1 MSWVQ
6 DLSTIKKKSIMKEQL
21 KKQDMVVG
29 KQYKGYAWR
38 NEYGEFFFRPSAV
51 GSRAGQQ
58 KKVCEDN
65 NYILSTTKDLVLIHI
80 RIPKMDGGATEYIK
94 QLTAVV
100 NKLIAA
106 FFKYEI

>member
-1 MSWVQ
+1 
-6 DLSTIKKKSIMKEQL
+6 MKEQH

-51 GSRAGQQ
+51 GSRAGQT
-58 KKVCEDN
+58 KRVCEED
-65 NYILSTTKDLVLIHI
+65 NYILSTTKELVLIHI
-80 RIPKMDGGATEYIK
+80 RLPKVKGGATGYIK
-94 QLTAVV
+94 ALTAVV

-106 FFKYEI
+106 FFKYDL

>member
-1 MSWVQ
+1 
-6 DLSTIKKKSIMKEQL
+6 MKEQL

-80 RIPKMDGGATEYIK
+80 RIPKMDGGASEYIK

-106 FFKYEI
+106 FFKYEL

>member
-1 MSWVQ
+1 
-6 DLSTIKKKSIMKEQL
+6 MKEQL

-51 GSRAGQQ
+51 G
-58 KKVCEDN
+58 V
-65 NYILSTTKDLVLIHI
+65 LVYI
-80 RIPKMDGGATEYIK
+80 RIPRCQGGPTAYIK
-94 QLTAVV
+94 ALTGVV

-106 FFKYEI
+106 FMRYEI

>member
-1 MSWVQ
+1 
-6 DLSTIKKKSIMKEQL
+6 MKEQL

-38 NEYGEFFFRPSAV
+38 NEYGEFFFRPTAV

-58 KKVCEDN
+58 KRICEDEDF
-65 NYILSTTKDLVLIHI
+65 ILSSTKELVLVHI
-80 RIPKMDGGATEYIK
+80 RIPKTKGGATEYIK
-94 QLTAVV
+94 LLTAVV

-106 FFKYEI
+106 FFKYEF

>member
-1 MSWVQ
+1 
-6 DLSTIKKKSIMKEQL
+6 MKEQL

-51 GSRAGQQ
+51 GLP
-58 KKVCEDN
+58 KV
-65 NYILSTTKDLVLIHI
+65 K
-80 RIPKMDGGATEYIK
+80 GGATGYIK
-94 QLTAVV
+94 ALTAVV

-106 FFKYEI
+106 FFKYDL

>member
-1 MSWVQ
+1 
-6 DLSTIKKKSIMKEQL
+6 MKEQL

-51 GSRAGQQ
+51 GSRAGQT
-58 KKVCEDN
+58 KRVCEEED
-65 NYILSTTKDLVLIHI
+65 YILSTTKELVLIHI
-80 RIPKMDGGATEYIK
+80 RLPKVKGGATGYIK
-94 QLTAVV
+94 ALTAVV

-106 FFKYEI
+106 FFKYEL